1 MNVADWIIAVVTIL
15 AAIPFL
21 LVLTF
26 GGYLVVDDM
35 LREIRDRIKSWKNYY

>member
-1 MNVADWIIAVVTIL
+1 MNVCDWIIAVITVL

-26 GGYLVVDDM
+26 GCYIVVDDM

>member
-1 MNVADWIIAVVTIL
+1 MNAADWIIAVITVL

-21 LVLTF
+21 LVFTF
-26 GGYLVVDDM
+26 GGYMVVDDM